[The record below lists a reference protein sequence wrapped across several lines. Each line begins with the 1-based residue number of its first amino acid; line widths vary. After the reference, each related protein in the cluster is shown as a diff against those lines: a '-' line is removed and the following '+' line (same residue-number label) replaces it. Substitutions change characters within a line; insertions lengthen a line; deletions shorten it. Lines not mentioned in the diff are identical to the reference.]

1 MQRYPAHMLAQLHA
15 GGSLFL
21 YQGPGALL
29 TQLQPGLVSTLN
41 LETTQG
47 IVLLD
52 RAENE
57 VSERRQNKIDTA
69 ILPSLVSLR
78 DPWATAALLSMRG
91 SNAILLNQWSMC
103 APRNH
108 AAAVAVVGE
117 GVLGAGDSMGKA
129 FVANGPQ
136 LLDSFL
142 RLEGEVE
149 QQRAAVVAI
158 EERRRTSLG
167 EKELQEA
174 RKADAEAAKVFFESM
189 TRLQESRK
197 RTTEQSCMHGVLSD
211 ERH

>member
-69 ILPSLVSLR
+69 TTDKDGDGGSAACCLPFGHTAGNVS
-78 DPWATAALLSMRG
+78 S
-91 SNAILLNQWSMC
+91 SSSS
-103 APRNH
+103 
-108 AAAVAVVGE
+108 
-117 GVLGAGDSMGKA
+117 AGGD
-129 FVANGPQ
+129 
-136 LLDSFL
+136 D
-142 RLEGEVE
+142 
-149 QQRAAVVAI
+149 
-158 EERRRTSLG
+158 
-167 EKELQEA
+167 
-174 RKADAEAAKVFFESM
+174 DA
-189 TRLQESRK
+189 
-197 RTTEQSCMHGVLSD
+197 
-211 ERH
+211 

>member
-1 MQRYPAHMLAQLHA
+1 MLALLHA

-41 LETTQG
+41 LEKTQG

-174 RKADAEAAKVFFESM
+174 RKADAEAAKVFFESL
-189 TRLQESRK
+189 T
-197 RTTEQSCMHGVLSD
+197 
-211 ERH
+211 